1 MNPTQSTINCPRCG
15 ASNRASAK
23 FCGTC
28 QTPLQ
33 NVQPSPT
40 ASPTAP
46 EATPAPPPSPETM
59 PLAPTLTASSE
70 TKKLADDKTP
80 FVERA
85 TRRLDDATGFAD
97 LPVGALIAG
106 KYEVR
111 QLFSAQAG
119 VNSYL
124 VADAQSNFSVLF
136 EAEKPD
142 YWAGEKKLFELNIA
156 HPNIATLGDVFE
168 EIQYGDQPR
177 GYLLTEYPM
186 SPLTQLG
193 APNEYDLLS
202 WGKQLAEALAYLHDH
217 NLAHGNVQKT
227 GSIVVTGSKQVKLWN
242 LAETRPLTPE
252 ARMFDVFKL
261 AQTLVQLVA
270 PNGQL
275 AIALSPATQQIFT
288 RALGDQR
295 QRYPDARAFI
305 ADLDN
310 ALNLLRHPQG
320 ITLTVGRMTD
330 VGRKRELNEDALVT
344 IDLAQFV
351 QQGSQAVGLFVVA
364 DGMGGAAAGE
374 VASKLVTQAMAR
386 SVLQNVFPQR
396 VSEPPANLDYK
407 TLVRKAAEQA
417 NEDVFKARS
426 AARTDMGSTL
436 VAALVVGN
444 QAYLVN
450 VGDARAYLIAPD
462 RIEKITK
469 DHSLVQAFVDRKEI
483 GEDDVYT
490 HPQRNFILRN
500 VGDKATVQADTFVQS
515 FNPGE
520 YLLLCSDGLWEM
532 VYPKKRLQEIVLNAP
547 SVREA
552 CQQLIDAAN
561 AHGGDDNITVVLVKF
576 EAV

>member
-1 MNPTQSTINCPRCG
+1 MNPTSSNIICPRCG
-15 ASNRASAK
+15 TANRAGAK
-23 FCGTC
+23 FCAQC
-28 QTPLQ
+28 RNPLEM
-33 NVQPSPT
+33 
-40 ASPTAP
+40 P
-46 EATPAPPPSPETM
+46 EQKTEHLMPPPPPEQNTV
-59 PLAPTLTASSE
+59 PLPPPPEHSKTS
-70 TKKLADDKTP
+70 KLADDKTP
-80 FVERA
+80 LAERP
-85 TRRLDDATGFAD
+85 TQRLDEPTGFAD

-124 VADAQSNFSVLF
+124 VSDAQNNFGVLF

-142 YWAGEKKLFELNIA
+142 YWAGEKKLFDLKIA

-168 EIQYGDQPR
+168 EVQYAEQAR

-193 APNEYDLLS
+193 APNEFDLLS

-217 NLAHGNVQKT
+217 HLAHGNLQQA
-227 GSIVVTGSKQVKLWN
+227 GSIVVTGNKQVKLWN
-242 LAETRPLTPE
+242 LAATREVTPE
-252 ARMFDVFKL
+252 GQMFDVFKL
-261 AQTLVQLVA
+261 AQTLWQIIA
-270 PNGQL
+270 PNGQPVV
-275 AIALSPATQQIFT
+275 ALSPATHQIFA

-295 QRYPDARAFI
+295 QRYPDARTFI
-305 ADLDN
+305 ADADN

-320 ITLTVGRMTD
+320 ITLTVGRATD
-330 VGRKRELNEDALVT
+330 VGIKRELNEDALLT

-351 QQGSQAVGLFVVA
+351 QQGSQTLGLFVVA

-374 VASKLVTQAMAR
+374 VASKMVTQAMAR
-386 SVLQNVFPQR
+386 YVLQNVFPQR
-396 VSEPPANLDYK
+396 VAEPPANLDYK
-407 TLVRKAAEQA
+407 TIIKNAAEQA
-417 NEDVFKARS
+417 NADVFKARS

-450 VGDARAYLIAPD
+450 VGDARAYMIAPD
-462 RIEKITK
+462 RAEKITK
-469 DHSLVQAFVDRKEI
+469 DHSLVQAFVDRNEI

-500 VGDKATVQADTFVQS
+500 VGDKATVQADTFTQA
-515 FNPGE
+515 FEPGQ

-532 VYPKKRLQEIVLNAP
+532 VYPKKRLHEIVTNAP
-547 SVREA
+547 SVNEA
-552 CQQLIDAAN
+552 CKQLIEAAN

-576 EAV
+576 EAA